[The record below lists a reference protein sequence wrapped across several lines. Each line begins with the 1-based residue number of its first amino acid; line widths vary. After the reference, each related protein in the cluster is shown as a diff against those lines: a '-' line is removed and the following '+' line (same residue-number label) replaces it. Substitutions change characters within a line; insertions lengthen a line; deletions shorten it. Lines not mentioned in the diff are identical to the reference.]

1 MTDHRD
7 RVERSSDED
16 FETLRRVRFGRLPTR
31 VLPAELVET
40 AETDPPHEEAD
51 PMVRREWG

>member
-1 MTDHRD
+1 MTEDQD
-7 RVERSSDED
+7 RTERSTDDE
-16 FETLRRVRFGRLPTR
+16 FEARRRARFGRLPTR

-40 AETDPPHEEAD
+40 AKTDPPPEEAD